1 MQKDV
6 LFGLR
11 QGTLVLQAIQREM
24 GGLAGV
30 EKLMEETEE
39 ARAYQEV
46 RGDFTS
52 PPEFSPRHWPTTNS
66 MQFFGLPRQEVS
78 QMLAG
83 QMSNQDEDEVE
94 DELEALEHELAGPV
108 RLPDAPI
115 TSFPENISQRE
126 QEAKE
131 KERAR
136 ARARAKART
145 AAATPRVPLEA

>member
-1 MQKDV
+1 VQKDV

-24 GGLAGV
+24 GGLEGV

-39 ARAYQEV
+39 ARAYQE
-46 RGDFTS
+46 
-52 PPEFSPRHWPTTNS
+52 
-66 MQFFGLPRQEVS
+66 QVS

-94 DELEALEHELAGPV
+94 DELEALEHELGGPV
-108 RLPDAPI
+108 KLPDA
-115 TSFPENISQRE
+115 TTALFPENISERG
-126 QEAKE
+126 QEAKA

-136 ARARAKART
+136 ARARAKVTT
-145 AAATPRVPLEA
+145 AAASSPVPLEA